1 LPFWKYHTRTGRFG
15 VGSLGVIVGISRN
28 QIGKVGRE
36 GGDVAV
42 LGRGKGEGDFAGEVG
57 GVL

>member
-1 LPFWKYHTRTGRFG
+1 M
-15 VGSLGVIVGISRN
+15 GSLGVGSFSVIVEISGN

-42 LGRGKGEGDFAGEVG
+42 LGRAKETLRERSVESFEIVPISG
-57 GVL
+57 